1 MKKESIRER
10 TASTQRPLAPVLG
23 ETRAKDLFLPQ
34 GLPKPPP
41 PTHITQISRH
51 YGDHHRSK
59 KRTVPFSPASLSSRL
74 TNLLPAFPSMDS
86 HTPIPT
92 QDKRASART
101 ERSGLSATKP
111 QVKLGKARGREK
123 VWVFP
128 ELSTGFEQRKQRRR
142 LETKEKKK
150 EQKKK
155 RRGYF
160 GLRPVSKSCCFPC
173 Y

>member
-10 TASTQRPLAPVLG
+10 RESTQRPLPPVLG

-34 GLPKPPP
+34 GLPPD
-41 PTHITQISRH
+41 ITQISRH

-59 KRTVPFSPASLSSRL
+59 KRRVPFSPASLSLRL

-142 LETKEKKK
+142 LETKGKK
-150 EQKKK
+150 EQKKR
-155 RRGYF
+155 RRGVF
-160 GLRPVSKSCCFPC
+160 WATTGV
-173 Y
+173 